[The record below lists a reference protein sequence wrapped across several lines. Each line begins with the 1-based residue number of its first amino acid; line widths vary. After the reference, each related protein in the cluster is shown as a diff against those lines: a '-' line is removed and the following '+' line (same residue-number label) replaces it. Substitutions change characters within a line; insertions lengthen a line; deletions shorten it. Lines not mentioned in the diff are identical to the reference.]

1 MSQRGP
7 RVSTSRQE
15 SRISRLEKRD
25 ADHGSD
31 LSENGAPITGAIHI
45 ERPHDLR
52 KVIEDAVVLAR
63 KDPHSTGVAKGRAL
77 AYIAGKAAQI
87 LPLLEMEDQ
96 QEEDWE
102 KLRKEQDE
110 FHEIVTSDPRAYLA
124 AKTLLEITYQ
134 RSATTGK
141 PMTITRELEEMKAEL
156 VDALVSSAPSNT
168 STLRIDTSSNAEP

>member
-1 MSQRGP
+1 MNQRGP
-7 RVSTSRQE
+7 RVSTSHQE

-25 ADHGSD
+25 ADHRSD

-52 KVIEDAVVLAR
+52 KVIEAAVVLVR

-77 AYIAGKAAQI
+77 AYIAGMAAKI
-87 LPLLEMEDQ
+87 LPLLEMEDL

-110 FHEIVTSDPRAYLA
+110 WYELVTTSPRAHQA
-124 AKTLLEITYQ
+124 VITLFEIAYRRDT
-134 RSATTGK
+134 ATGK
-141 PMTITRELEEMKAEL
+141 PMTITSQLAEMKADL
-156 VDALVSSAPSNT
+156 DAKQ
-168 STLRIDTSSNAEP
+168 R